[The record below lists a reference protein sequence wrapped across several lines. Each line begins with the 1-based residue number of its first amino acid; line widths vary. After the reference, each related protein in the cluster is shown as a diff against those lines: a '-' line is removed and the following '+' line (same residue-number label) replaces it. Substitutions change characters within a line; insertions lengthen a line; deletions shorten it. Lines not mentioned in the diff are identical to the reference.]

1 MTILNIFYD
10 LIVSNEAH
18 RRVINVQREKY
29 LFHLDSKLCNSVLD
43 STWQNTNVV
52 EWN

>member
-1 MTILNIFYD
+1 MTILNTFYD

-18 RRVINVQREKY
+18 RRVINVQHEKY